1 MKASDLCTLIEE
13 NFQIL
18 GIELGNIIAFRNR
31 LAKYLLDIG
40 LQKKRFGDG
49 FYYYGL
55 KGKFNGF
62 KNVDLKDDN
71 VIEKLMKER
80 DADLEKFCLDKN

>member
-1 MKASDLCTLIEE
+1 
-13 NFQIL
+13 
-18 GIELGNIIAFRNR
+18 
-31 LAKYLLDIG
+31 LLDIG
-40 LQKKRFGDG
+40 IQKKRLVDC
-49 FYYYGL
+49 FYYNPLKGKFNLHYHGL

-80 DADLEKFCLDKN
+80 DADLFR